1 MDNLTNTKS
10 SNVYLI
16 TAVASLGGLL
26 FGYDTAVISGAVGA
40 LRSFFI
46 DELSTDPA
54 LAQSTIVQYKVIV
67 VLSCMIVFGLF
78 GAFFFRFFK
87 RSTSIALLI
96 FTFLI
101 GGGLLYTNFIAQQT
115 VLSETL
121 TNSILGFMV
130 SSALVGCIIGASLGD
145 RVANSVG
152 RRNGLVIAAVLFLIS
167 AVGSG
172 YPELLNPFSSGDLSS
187 FIVYRTV
194 GGIGVGLASM
204 LAPLYIAEMAPAN
217 IRGKLVSCNQ
227 LAIVGGMLIVYFVNY
242 FIVKGQSDQWIN
254 SMGWRYMFLSESI
267 PATLFLISLFFVPK
281 TPRFQVLKG
290 HDEAAIQ
297 TLTKYNGPSKAAL
310 ILTEIKRSFNIKK
323 APWLS
328 YGWGIIVIGLLLSV
342 FQQFVGINVVLYYAP
357 EIFKG
362 MGMKTDAS
370 MLQTIIVG
378 AINLLFTIVA
388 IFTVD
393 RFGRK
398 ILMLIGSAIMAVS
411 MIGLGTVLYWQ
422 DTGMAALL
430 FMLLYI
436 AAFAVSWGPVT
447 WVLLSEIFPNKI
459 KGAMAIA
466 VAVQWL
472 ANLLVSWTFPMMNNN
487 TYLTETFHN
496 GFAYWVYGIM
506 AVLSGIFILKFV
518 PETKGKT
525 LEEIEQIWDPKQD
538 VATVKN

>member
-1 MDNLTNTKS
+1 MDNLTTTKS

-26 FGYDTAVISGAVGA
+26 FGYDTAVISGAVGS

-46 DELSTDPA
+46 DDLITDPV
-54 LAQSTIVQYKVIV
+54 LAKSAIIQYKIII
-67 VLSCMIVFGLF
+67 VLSCLTIFSLF

-87 RSTSIALLI
+87 RSTSIALLVL
-96 FTFLI
+96 TFLV
-101 GGGLLYTNFIAQQT
+101 GGGLLYVNFISQDT

-130 SSALVGCIIGASLGD
+130 SSALVGCIIGASIGD

-152 RRNGLVIAAVLFLIS
+152 RRNGLLIASILFLIS
-167 AVGSG
+167 AFGSG
-172 YPELLNPFSSGDLSS
+172 YPELLNPFSSGDLSA
-187 FIVYRTV
+187 FIVYRII
-194 GGIGVGLASM
+194 GGVGVGLASM

-242 FIVKGQSDQWIN
+242 FIVKGQTDQWIN
-254 SMGWRYMFLSESI
+254 TIGWRYMFLSECI
-267 PATLFLISLFFVPK
+267 PAVLFLLSLIFVPK

-290 HDEAAIQ
+290 NDQAAVD
-297 TLTKYNGPSKAAL
+297 TLTKYNGASKASH
-310 ILTEIKRSFNIKK
+310 ILEEIKKSFNIKK

-328 YGWGIIVIGLLLSV
+328 CGWGIIIIGLLLSI

-362 MGMKTDAS
+362 MGMETDAS

-378 AINLLFTIVA
+378 IINMVFTVIA

-393 RFGRK
+393 KFGRTK
-398 ILMLIGSAIMAVS
+398 LMFIGSAVMAVS
-411 MIGLGTVLYWQ
+411 MIGLGTVLYAQ
-422 DTGMAALL
+422 STGMAALL
-430 FMLLYI
+430 LMLLYI

-506 AVLSGIFILKFV
+506 AVLSGIFIWKFV

-525 LEEIEQIWDPKQD
+525 LEEMEQIWEAKQE
-538 VATVKN
+538 N